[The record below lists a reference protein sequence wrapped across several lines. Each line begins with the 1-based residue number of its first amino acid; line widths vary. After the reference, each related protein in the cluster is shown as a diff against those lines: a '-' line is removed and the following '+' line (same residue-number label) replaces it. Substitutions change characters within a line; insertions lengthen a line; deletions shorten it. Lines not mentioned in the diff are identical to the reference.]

1 MPLKHLTVHAEAP
14 AFAAAD
20 ENGRDVSLS
29 DFKGRPLV
37 LYFYPKDDTPGC
49 TKQACALR
57 DRFGDLQARN
67 AAVLGVSPDSSR
79 KHAKFIRKYEL
90 PFSLLADSDHAIC
103 EAYGVWGER
112 KFMGRKFMGVHRSL
126 FVIDGN
132 GQLAAV
138 NYDIAPGD
146 SVAAALQALEQLE

>member
-1 MPLKHLTVHAEAP
+1 M
-14 AFAAAD
+14 
-20 ENGRDVSLS
+20 
-29 DFKGRPLV
+29 V

-57 DRFGDLQARN
+57 DRFGDLQAHD

-79 KHAKFIRKYEL
+79 KHAQFIRKYEL

-112 KFMGRKFMGVHRSL
+112 QFMGRKFMGVHRSL

-146 SVAAALQALEQLE
+146 SVAAALQALAQLE

>member
-14 AFAAAD
+14 AFAAVD

-57 DRFGDLQARN
+57 DRFGDLQAHD

-79 KHAKFIRKYEL
+79 KHAQFIRKYEL

-112 KFMGRKFMGVHRSL
+112 QFMSSHS
-126 FVIDGN
+126 
-132 GQLAAV
+132 
-138 NYDIAPGD
+138 
-146 SVAAALQALEQLE
+146 E